1 MKKFICFIQDS
12 PMKIYLLKKPTYL
25 TSQASIHCKYL
36 QITED
41 EYFLLFSETIEILT
55 NAERKSSKETDHF
68 DGDVLT
74 KLGSNKGR
82 KKLFFVTFYNKS
94 SKITYKFRICSEKKI
109 IV

>member
-55 NAERKSSKETDHF
+55 NAERKSR
-68 DGDVLT
+68 DVLT